1 MSVLCF
7 CEFPVNGPG
16 MQNSPFRN
24 AAQREADRAEK
35 REAVLR
41 AAVRMF
47 NERGFFATSLDDVA
61 ASLGIS
67 KRTIYHYLANKDQ
80 VLLECVTIGLQQ
92 LLRAAEEA
100 RAEPGTGRER
110 LVKFLRRYVEINMD
124 DFGICVTR
132 TGEEALSRESL
143 PRYRALKKEID
154 AAMRQMLNEAINDG
168 SIAPIDIKITAFTLA
183 GALNWPGRWY
193 DPKGALTPTQISMAM
208 VKVLMSGL
216 DTRSE

>member
-7 CEFPVNGPG
+7 YGFPVNGPT

-24 AAQREADRAEK
+24 AAQREADRVAK
-35 REAVLR
+35 RDAVLR

-92 LLRAAEEA
+92 LLRAAEDA
-100 RAEPGTGRER
+100 RAEQGTGRER

-124 DFGICVTR
+124 DFGMCVTR

-143 PRYRALKKEID
+143 PRYRALKREID
-154 AAMRQMLNEAINDG
+154 VAMRQMLAEAIDDG
-168 SIAPIDIKITAFTLA
+168 SIAPIDVKITSFALA

-193 DPKGALTPTQISMAM
+193 DPDGALSPEQISEAM
-208 VKVLMSGL
+208 VAVLMSGL
-216 DTRSE
+216 DPRS

>member
-7 CEFPVNGPG
+7 YGFPVNGRA

-24 AAQREADRAEK
+24 AAQKEEDRAAK
-35 REAVLR
+35 RDAVLR

-80 VLLECVTIGLQQ
+80 VLLECITIGLEQ
-92 LLRAAEEA
+92 LLAAADDA
-100 RAEPGTGRER
+100 RAEPGNGRDR

-124 DFGICVTR
+124 DFGICVSR

-143 PRYRALKKEID
+143 PRYRALKKKID
-154 AAMRQMLNEAINDG
+154 VAMRQILTEAVEDG
-168 SIAPIDIKITAFTLA
+168 SIGPIDVKMTAFTLA

-193 DPKGALTPTQISMAM
+193 DPKGALTPAQISEAM
-208 VKVLMSGL
+208 VKVLMGGL
-216 DTRSE
+216 DPRPN

>member
-1 MSVLCF
+1 
-7 CEFPVNGPG
+7 

-24 AAQREADRAEK
+24 AAQREADRVAK
-35 REAVLR
+35 RDAVLR

-92 LLRAAEEA
+92 LLRAAEDA
-100 RAEPGTGRER
+100 RAEQGTGRER

-124 DFGICVTR
+124 DFGMCVTR

-143 PRYRALKKEID
+143 PRYRALKREID
-154 AAMRQMLNEAINDG
+154 VAMRQMLAEAIDDG
-168 SIAPIDIKITAFTLA
+168 SIAPIDVKITSFALA

-193 DPKGALTPTQISMAM
+193 DPDGALSPEQISEAM
-208 VKVLMSGL
+208 VAVLMSGL
-216 DTRSE
+216 DPRS

>member
-1 MSVLCF
+1 
-7 CEFPVNGPG
+7 

>member
-1 MSVLCF
+1 
-7 CEFPVNGPG
+7 

-24 AAQREADRAEK
+24 AAQKEADRAAK
-35 REAVLR
+35 RDAVLR

-80 VLLECVTIGLQQ
+80 VLLECITIGLEQ
-92 LLRAAEEA
+92 LLAAADDA
-100 RAEPGTGRER
+100 RAEPGNGRDR

-124 DFGICVTR
+124 DFGICVSR

-143 PRYRALKKEID
+143 PRYRALKKKID
-154 AAMRQMLNEAINDG
+154 VAMRQILTEAVEDG
-168 SIAPIDIKITAFTLA
+168 SIGSIGSIDVKMTAFTLA

-193 DPKGALTPTQISMAM
+193 DPKGALTPAQISEAM
-208 VKVLMSGL
+208 VKVLMGGL
-216 DTRSE
+216 DPRPN